1 MFDRIM
7 KKSFFSRFDWAA
19 FWVATLVTFGVY
31 FYTLGPSV
39 GLEDSGELAT
49 ASAHLGVPHPPGYP
63 FWTFCTWIFCKIFS
77 FVTYMGHPNPAWAV
91 SCCSAVFGALA
102 AGCTA
107 MLISRSSSDFIFN
120 GKRDSLFPEKE
131 SNAAD
136 WLSFAGGVGGA
147 LAFAFSPVEWSQSTI
162 VEIYSLNSLFLM
174 LVFLLSYRWMRS
186 PSNKT
191 LWFVAF
197 VFGLGL
203 TNYQVLLFAA
213 VPLGIIIALKN
224 FKLFRDFALFL
235 IPVLLTFQ
243 VLKTGDYQRAR
254 SGMSSEV
261 TVKRAPVGVSN
272 EEYAAVCTEIG
283 QYYGLYAAGEKEFS
297 AQRKFLESELSN
309 RKKVIAELK
318 SEGVKIPSS
327 VYKDCLA
334 LESEMKKMDSGE
346 RLARTINDEARAK
359 LVNISKARKFYQRQL
374 EGIDFKSVNGVAKE
388 YLEPLGFGIQDL
400 ELKKDGKYRLKD
412 AKLKDLERIVGG
424 TIESKTDA
432 LPSPV
437 VVVLSFIVFFA
448 SLIAAV
454 FVKKRVNAGAAVQTV
469 IGGSVA
475 GAILLVLAGTL
486 FSSEVTWTGTDA
498 ELYAPLANP
507 IVYVLVGA
515 FTMISVALAI
525 AAAMRE
531 DETLFCGL
539 SKRFIIASAVFTVMA
554 IAVVFVKVPSSE
566 GLAESFGYAN
576 VEDLPSYESWRSA
589 VTEEMDTCTDKAV
602 KAEMAKELDLPTDA
616 YPSSATMLFLI
627 VTLVALSVFVK
638 KGLCFAIPVAGFQ
651 LALYLLLS
659 RGAMHG
665 LAHPSTWWFWWPLV
679 WNFAVLALVWFVL
692 PHGRSVAGAAFFAQL
707 GLSFYAYMPIVSEFR
722 NPPMNW
728 GYPRTWDGFKHAITR
743 GQYEEIKMPSFG
755 GMAEFFALVKA
766 QTIHYFTELK
776 VQFSDYLIVLSLLP
790 LACWR
795 FTVRVAGKKI
805 SYSALWI
812 SCFFAILLGVRAI
825 SIACGAKETG
835 ALLAFDR
842 LLLLLMAV
850 PAVFGVLYIAF
861 KQLLIRPAM
870 ALRRFVDVALR
881 EGRTG
886 SLAVCAA
893 VVAGALFLSIYKW
906 TLPNGSPLAFSLCLT
921 VLSVFGVAY
930 FSVPAIVRFRLR
942 ESSVPTV
949 SFDAGNLTQ
958 QWIIAS
964 GACFFVMTLPL
975 ILLADVKGDIQDG
988 FIQKVKFIS
997 SHAMIAM
1004 WIGYGLVIFAAF
1016 AYLRLASGVKRRPAL
1031 RVLGFILCAAIL
1043 LGAGVTPVVK
1053 NYTDDEIVFRFGGSE
1068 QNGHTFGW
1076 QFGAYQ
1082 LDGAKAIRAQI
1093 TEDEEPLPDP
1103 DYPPPMDPYSV
1114 FFGGTDPGR
1123 FVPTYMIYGANFRP
1137 DIYLITQNALAD
1149 GTYMAVERDLYGDE
1163 IWIPSEEDSAVAFQ
1177 RYADRKGVSA
1187 RNGRLQVTGALEVM
1201 EINAELAKM
1210 MHEHDRSRHSFY
1222 IEESYAMEWMYPY
1235 LSPHGLIMKINAD
1248 TTAYDPALARKD
1260 RNFWDWYTRRLI
1272 SDPMYRRDFAA
1283 QKSFSK
1289 LRASIAGLYI
1299 KQGRYADAAT
1309 AFREAHL
1316 LYPASPEATFRYIGS
1331 YLLPK
1336 GRFETVRDLVEYTDK
1351 IDPNNK
1357 RTGNIKKYLANL
1369 SMLSRF
1375 GQEGMNTKNDE
1386 EWFAEVKK
1394 AGLTLED
1401 SCALADAY
1409 IEFGFKEKAQKIMSL
1424 VAEDVLKSKNQNYL
1438 HKAAKIFLSTGRLDA
1453 AYYALIEYKAVADK
1467 PDVNLFVE
1475 WAILAHYYS
1484 LDGNSPLKNYR
1495 AETYR
1500 FFDFA
1505 AKHNFSLMLSR
1516 LEEYMKSIRDKAQ
1529 DANLL
1534 ALYARYKAALGYYEA
1549 RKIVELLYP
1558 RFGFVQRDKVLGIIV
1573 DDINAQKRAPRGMPG
1588 TYAPENG
1595 LIK

>member
-1 MFDRIM
+1 M
-7 KKSFFSRFDWAA
+7 KKSFFSKFDWAA
-19 FWVATLVTFGVY
+19 FWVATLVAFGVY

-91 SCCSAVFGALA
+91 SCCSAFFGALA

-107 MLISRSSSDFIFN
+107 MLISRSAADFIFN
-120 GKRDSLFPEKE
+120 RKSDSLFSGKD
-131 SNAAD
+131 SKAVD
-136 WLSFAGGVGGA
+136 WFSFAGGVGGA

-186 PSNKT
+186 PSDKT

-203 TNYQVLLFAA
+203 TNYQVLLFAV

-224 FKLFRDFALFL
+224 FRLFRDFALFL

-243 VLKTGDYQRAR
+243 VLKVGEYQRAR

-261 TVKRAPVGVSN
+261 TVKCAPVGVSN

-283 QYYGLYAAGEKEFS
+283 QYYNLHAAGEKEFTS
-297 AQRKFLESELSN
+297 QRTFLESELSN

-318 SEGVKIPSS
+318 NEGVKIPSS
-327 VYKDCLA
+327 VFKDCLA
-334 LESEMKKMDSGE
+334 LESELKKMDSGA
-346 RLARTINDEARAK
+346 RLAKTIDGDTKAK
-359 LVNISKARKFYQRQL
+359 LVNISKARRFYQLQRD
-374 EGIDFKSVNGVAKE
+374 GIDFKSVNGTAKE
-388 YLEPLGFGIQDL
+388 FLEPLGFSVNDL
-400 ELKKDGKYRLKD
+400 ELKKDGKYGLKEN
-412 AKLKDLERIVGG
+412 KLKDLEQIVAGL
-424 TIESKTDA
+424 IESKTDA
-432 LPSPV
+432 LPSQV

-448 SLIAAV
+448 TLIAV
-454 FVKKRVNAGAAVQTV
+454 FLFKKRFTSAVAAKIV

-475 GAILLVLAGTL
+475 GVILLLLAGTV
-486 FSSEVTWTGTDA
+486 FSSAATWIGTDA
-498 ELYAPLANP
+498 ELYAPLVSP
-507 IVYVLVGA
+507 MVYLLVGA
-515 FTMISVALAI
+515 FTMMSVAFAI
-525 AAAMRE
+525 AAAMQE
-531 DETLFCGL
+531 GETLFSGL
-539 SKRFIIASAVFTVMA
+539 SKRFVISSAVFAVMA

-566 GLAESFGYAN
+566 NLAEFFGYAN
-576 VEDLPSYESWRSA
+576 VEDLPSYEGWRSA
-589 VTEEMDTCTDKAV
+589 MSEEIAACSDKAL
-602 KAEMAKELDLPTDA
+602 KAEMTKELDLPTDA
-616 YPSSATMLFLI
+616 YPSGGTVLFLI
-627 VTLVALSVFVK
+627 VTLIALSVFVK

-679 WNFAVLALVWFVL
+679 WNFVVLALVWFIL

-707 GLSFYAYMPIVSEFR
+707 GISFYAYMPIVSELR

-755 GMAEFFALVKA
+755 GVAEFFALIKA
-766 QTIHYFTELK
+766 QVAHYFTELK

-795 FTVRVAGKKI
+795 FTVRAAGKKV
-805 SYSALWI
+805 SYSALWF
-812 SCFFAILLGVRAI
+812 SCFFALLLGVRAI
-825 SIACGAKETG
+825 SIACGVKEIG

-842 LLLLLMAV
+842 LLLLLMAL
-850 PAVFGVLYIAF
+850 PAVFGILYIAF
-861 KQLLIRPAM
+861 KQVLIRPTM
-870 ALRRFVDVALR
+870 AFRRFVDVSRR
-881 EGRTG
+881 EDRKA
-886 SLAVCAA
+886 SLAICA
-893 VVAGALFLSIYKW
+893 VVAVSALFLTVYKW
-906 TLPNGSPLAFSLCLT
+906 TLPNGSPFAFIICMT
-921 VLSVFGVAY
+921 VLAVLTIAFFA
-930 FSVPAIVRFRLR
+930 VPYIVKFRVR
-942 ESSVPTV
+942 ESSVPIV

-964 GACFFVMTLPL
+964 GVCFFVMTLPL

-1016 AYLRLASGVKRRPAL
+1016 TYLRIASKFKQRKISGILSV
-1031 RVLGFILCAAIL
+1031 VLCAAIL

-1093 TEDEEPLPDP
+1093 VEDEEPLPDP
-1103 DYPPPMDPYSV
+1103 DYPSPMDPYSI

-1123 FVPTYMIYGANFRP
+1123 FVPTYMIYAANFRP
-1137 DIYLITQNALAD
+1137 DVYLITQNALAD

-1163 IWIPSEEDSAVAFQ
+1163 IWIPSEEDSAIAFQ

-1187 RNGRLQVTGALEVM
+1187 KNGRLQVTGALEVM

-1248 TTAYDPALARKD
+1248 KTAYDPALARKD
-1260 RNFWDWYTRRLI
+1260 RDFWDWYTRRLL

-1289 LRASIAGLYI
+1289 LRASIAGLYV
-1299 KQGRYADAAT
+1299 KQGRYSDAAG
-1309 AFREAHL
+1309 AFREANL

-1336 GRFETVRDLVEYTDK
+1336 GRYEVVRDLIEYTDK

-1357 RTGNIKKYLANL
+1357 RTENIKKYLRNIAL
-1369 SMLSRF
+1369 LSRF
-1375 GQEGMNTKNDE
+1375 EHAGLNPKSNEAWME
-1386 EWFAEVKK
+1386 EVKK
-1394 AGLTLED
+1394 ADLTLDEYCD
-1401 SCALADAY
+1401 LANAY
-1409 IEFGFKEKAQKIMSL
+1409 LEFGSKEKAQLTMSL
-1424 VAEDVLKSKNQNYL
+1424 AAGEVLKSKNQNYL
-1438 HKAAKIFLSTGRLDA
+1438 YQAAKIFLSTGRLDA
-1453 AYYALIEYKAVADK
+1453 AYYALTEYKAVADK
-1467 PDVNLFVE
+1467 PDVNAFLE
-1475 WAILAHYYS
+1475 WAILVHYYS
-1484 LDGNSPLKNYR
+1484 LEENSPLREYR
-1495 AETYR
+1495 SEVYK
-1500 FFDFA
+1500 FLDFTA
-1505 AKHNFSLMLSR
+1505 RHNFSLMLNR
-1516 LEEYMKSIRDKAQ
+1516 LEEYLKSSRDKGQ

-1534 ALYARYKAALGYYEA
+1534 ALFARYKAALGYYEA
-1549 RKIVELLYP
+1549 RKVVELLYP
-1558 RFGFVQRDKVLGIIV
+1558 RFNFIQRDRVLKMIV
-1573 DDINAQKRAPRGMPG
+1573 DDINAQNRSSATRPGM
-1588 TYAPENG
+1588 Y
-1595 LIK
+1595 